1 MVVMMAAAAD
11 SQDKMQ
17 RISYDNALLKLMSF
31 FETITKAK
39 LKDCFVDRNGLL
51 VFVVE
56 PAQYGL
62 AVGKGGANVKR
73 IEASLKRKV
82 KIVEFADDIAPFVA
96 SLIQPSKAKDI
107 AFADGIITIT
117 PESSESR
124 GYLIGRAGRN
134 LRNYESIIQRY
145 FPIKEVRV
153 V

>member
-1 MVVMMAAAAD
+1 MMAAAAD

-17 RISYDNALLKLMSF
+17 KIKYDNNLMKLMSF
-31 FETITKAK
+31 FETATKAR
-39 LKDCFVDRNGLL
+39 LKDCFVDQNGLL

-62 AVGKGGANVKR
+62 AVGKGGSNVKR
-73 IEASLKRKV
+73 VEAAIKKKI
-82 KIVEFADDIAPFVA
+82 KIVEFSDDLASFVA
-96 SLIQPSKAKDI
+96 SLIQPAKAKSI
-107 AFADGIITIT
+107 ELANGVVTIN
-117 PESSESR
+117 PDSGSSR

-134 LRNYESIIQRY
+134 LRNMESAIQRY

>member
-1 MVVMMAAAAD
+1 MAAAD

-17 RISYDNALLKLMSF
+17 KIKYDNTLMKLMSF
-31 FETITKAK
+31 FEAVTKAR
-39 LKDCFVDRNGLL
+39 LKDCFVDQNELL

-73 IEASLKRKV
+73 IEASLKKKV
-82 KIVEFADDIAPFVA
+82 KIVEFADDVVSFVA

-107 AFADGIITIT
+107 AFEGGIVTIT
-117 PESSESR
+117 PDSSESR
-124 GYLIGRAGRN
+124 GYLIGRGGKN
-134 LRNYESIIQRY
+134 LRNMESIIQRY
-145 FPIKEVRV
+145 FPIKEVKV